1 MKVCIAEK
9 PSVAREI
16 AEVLGATKKMNGY
29 IEGNGYQVT
38 WTFGHL
44 CTLKEPNDYSEN
56 WKRWSLASLPMIPPR
71 FGIKL
76 ISDPTYEQQFKTIE
90 ELMQNAEMV
99 INCGDAG
106 QEGELIQRWVMQKAG
121 CKCPVYRLWI
131 SSLTEEA
138 IREGFQH
145 LKEQS
150 DFTKLYEAGLSRAI
164 GDWLLGMNATRLY
177 TLRYGQNRQVLSI
190 GRVQTPTLALI
201 VNRQAEIDN
210 FKPEPY
216 WELKTVYR
224 NTTFS
229 VTKGKFTKKEEGE
242 AFLEIVRQKEF
253 TVTDISEKKG
263 KEYAPRLFDL
273 TSLQVECNKKFAFTA
288 DDTLKLIQSLYEKK
302 VTTYPRVDTT
312 FLSDDI
318 YPKVPNT
325 LNGLVDYIDLTAS
338 LLKAKIRK
346 DKRVFDNSKVTDHHA
361 IIPTGV
367 PARNLTDNER
377 KVYDL
382 VVRRFIAAFYPDC
395 EISTTTVLGKVDKVD
410 FKVTGKQILKPG
422 WRVVFGAEQK
432 DSDAE
437 PSDEEGVLP
446 DFVKGESGP
455 HKPTLGEKWTQ
466 PPKPYTEATL
476 LRAMETAGKLVD
488 NDELRD
494 ALKENGIGRP
504 STRAAIIETLF
515 KRNYIRK
522 ERKNLFPTAT
532 GVELIDTIQEE
543 LLKSAELTGLWEK
556 KLRQIERGTYEAR
569 TFLEELKLMVHQV
582 VINVLSDQTGRT
594 ITIEQAAPEKPQAEK
609 EPKGKKTRKPRAKK
623 EKTAGQPEST
633 TVPAKPVCPI
643 CKKGSILRGK
653 TAYGCSEYKDGCT
666 FRMDYATYGEGLSD
680 EELVKVISGIRKD

>member
-76 ISDPTYEQQFKTIE
+76 ISNPTYEQQFKTIE

-395 EISTTTVLGKVDKVD
+395 EISTTTVLGKVDRVD

>member
-76 ISDPTYEQQFKTIE
+76 ISNPTYEQQFKTIE

-446 DFVKGESGP
+446 DFIKGESGP

-633 TVPAKPVCPI
+633 TVPVKPVCPI

-666 FRMDYATYGEGLSD
+666 FRMDYDTYGEGLSD